1 MRTVRYESQGTED
14 RGNFKSGASSDA
26 VHLASLIPACFL
38 LLLFLFQLL
47 EAHPLAL
54 ARRPLL
60 RLLAPQPLLA
70 LGPLYQPLVRVRATV
85 RVRVRVSVRVRVRVS
100 VSVGVEVRVRVSK
113 LGLRLRF
120 KSGSRLG

>member
-60 RLLAPQPLLA
+60 RLLAHQPLLA
-70 LGPLYQPLVRVRATV
+70 LGPLHQPLVRV
-85 RVRVRVSVRVRVRVS
+85 RVRVRVSVRGRVRVTVTVTVTVRVRVRVS
-100 VSVGVEVRVRVSK
+100 
-113 LGLRLRF
+113 
-120 KSGSRLG
+120 